1 MNTTSSVVFRPAAS
15 EDVPALLAMMRR
27 LAEQEP
33 GPYFFNEPVVR
44 DALRTFLADPALGEA
59 WIFFDEKTPVGYVVL
74 TLGYSFEYH
83 GRDAFIDELYIEP
96 LYRRQGL
103 GRRAVEFVE
112 ERARQLGVTALHLE
126 VDQGND
132 PAAQLYRRSG
142 YQDHERHLM
151 TKWLNRGRR

>member
-1 MNTTSSVVFRPAAS
+1 MNTTFSVVFRPAAR
-15 EDVPALLAMMRR
+15 EDEPALLAMMRR
-27 LAEQEP
+27 LVEQEP

-112 ERARQLGVTALHLE
+112 EALANLASRPSILRLIRAMIPPPSFIGAPVTRTMSAI
-126 VDQGND
+126 
-132 PAAQLYRRSG
+132 S
-142 YQDHERHLM
+142 
-151 TKWLNRGRR
+151 